1 MTSNL
6 DAIRRLGGLIQ
17 VAQTRGVKLVRIV
30 EVDQANRYTARPIE
44 FDSDGATQTVGTET
58 LTAPNLAEPPD
69 QTPQLPARTDAVAI
83 DAEGRW
89 VIFVRQADAALFP
102 ARIINSQGG
111 AVYTIREQDISA
123 NGTFSDAPG
132 ATDLT
137 GRNLAELS
145 LGPAAAVATDTI
157 VLVTTLKDTSS
168 PPALQYVFDHPA
180 YAKYLD

>member
-1 MTSNL
+1 MTSNS

-17 VAQTRGVKLVRIV
+17 V
-30 EVDQANRYTARPIE
+30 
-44 FDSDGATQTVGTET
+44 
-58 LTAPNLAEPPD
+58 D
-69 QTPQLPARTDAVAI
+69 QT
-83 DAEGRW
+83 G
-89 VIFVRQADAALFP
+89 AALFP

-111 AVYTIREQDISA
+111 AVYIIREQEISA

-180 YAKYLD
+180 YAKSLD